1 MASAEKRVEAFSGQ
15 LQAALGD
22 NLVSI
27 VLFGSAARGQHR
39 KGKSDVNLLIILK
52 DAGSGTIA
60 RAAEGIA
67 KWAASGE
74 PAPLVFSEAEWRA
87 SADVFPLEIED
98 MRFAHQVIWGTDPL
112 GWVATTREDVRRQ
125 LEREVRG
132 KLLRLRTE
140 YAAAA
145 TDGKAL
151 GELVEN
157 SLGTFLVLFRATVR
171 LASGEAPPEAEA
183 LVQETAL
190 RAGLDS
196 TAFEWALSRRAGR
209 KVPALRSFDPTAS
222 RYLDQIEKLARF
234 VNSL

>member
-1 MASAEKRVEAFSGQ
+1 MASAEKRVEAFSGE

-22 NLVSI
+22 SLVSI

-39 KGKSDVNLLIILK
+39 KGQSDINLLIVLK

-60 RAAEGIA
+60 RAAHAIA
-67 KWAASGE
+67 KWTGSGE
-74 PAPLVFSEAEWRA
+74 PAPLLFSEAEWRA
-87 SADVFPLEIED
+87 SADAFPLEIED
-98 MRFAHQVIWGTDPL
+98 MRYAHQVIWGTDPL
-112 GWVATTREDVRRQ
+112 GWVTTTRDDVRRQ

-171 LASGEAPPEAEA
+171 LASGEAPKEPEA
-183 LVQETAL
+183 LVRETAL
-190 RAGLDS
+190 RAGLDAPS
-196 TAFEWALSRRAGR
+196 FEWALARRAGR
-209 KVPALRSFDPTAS
+209 KVPPLHSFDPTAA

-234 VNSL
+234 VNTL